1 MMNFKKIGALLMAS
15 TMALGML
22 TACGGG
28 GSAEGNTG
36 AAAADGEKVLNF
48 GCYKYSDN
56 FDPAIDQNSA
66 WDSMRLGITECLFK
80 FDSEVVAQPQL
91 CDEIVSES
99 EDMTEFVYHIRDGV
113 KFSNGNPCDAQAVA
127 DSLTRLYTVTNS
139 DNEFYGT
146 TATSYADIASV
157 TADQEAN
164 TITIKLNVPNYNLEG
179 ALCFPYYG
187 IIDVGGDTT
196 DEKHQGDVANNQAAG
211 YADLEVI
218 GTGPYVLESYDETTS
233 CGVLHAN
240 ENYWKEEVPFDKV
253 VFTHIAEADKKAMAL
268 QAGEIDLTE
277 NITTTADLD
286 ALKGNDNF
294 YVSQCT
300 GVRTGFGYIN
310 FKGILA
316 NEALRQAILMSIDG
330 QTMADVTVG
339 GMYTYGPQVLPS
351 STSFDH
357 SKLNN
362 PFAYDPEKATKTLDD
377 AGIVDND
384 GDGIRELDG
393 KNVEITFITYVNR
406 CLDTFAEACEP
417 AISGLGIK
425 CNVQVVDDQ
434 KIWDVLEAG
443 DFDILNNNWTTMG
456 VGDPTPFLKNWLG
469 GDAANYN
476 GYQNDKYDAALK
488 TLETEA
494 DDAKREELVLT
505 MEQQLLDD
513 AAVLVHGYYN
523 SSMISN
529 KAKVTGADIQTI
541 DYYWLS
547 SDIKPAQ

>member
-1 MMNFKKIGALLMAS
+1 MINFKKIGAMLLAS
-15 TMALGML
+15 TMALSML

-28 GSAEGNTG
+28 GSAEQSTG

-56 FDPAIDQNSA
+56 LDPAIDQNSA
-66 WDSMRLGITECLFK
+66 WDAMRLGITEGLFK
-80 FDSEVVAQPQL
+80 FDSEVVPQPQL
-91 CDEIVSES
+91 CDEVVSES
-99 EDMTEFVYHIRDGV
+99 EDMKEFVLHIRDGV

-127 DSLTRLYTVTNS
+127 DSLTRLFNVTNS

-146 TATSYADIASV
+146 TATSYIDIATV
-157 TADQEAN
+157 TADKDAN
-164 TITIKLNVPNYNLEG
+164 TITITCNEPTVNLEG
-179 ALCFPYYG
+179 ALCFPFYG
-187 IIDVGGDTT
+187 IIDVQGDVT

-211 YADLEVI
+211 YAPLEVI
-218 GTGPYVLESYDETTS
+218 GTGPYVIDSYDETTS
-233 CGVLHAN
+233 CGTLHAN

-253 VFTHIAEADKKAMAL
+253 NFTHIAEADKKAMAL

-286 ALKGNDNF
+286 NLMADDNF
-294 YVSQCT
+294 YVSRKT
-300 GVRTGFGYIN
+300 GVRCGFGYVN

-316 NEALRQAILMSIDG
+316 NDALRQAIMMSIDG

-339 GMYTYGPQVLPS
+339 GMYTYGYAVLPS
-351 STSFDH
+351 SLSYDYD
-357 SKLNN
+357 SLNYKYGYN
-362 PFAYDPEKATKTLDD
+362 PDEAVKTLDA
-377 AGIVDND
+377 AGIVDSD

-393 KNVEITFITYVNR
+393 KPVEITFITYVNR

-443 DFDILNNNWTTMG
+443 DFDILNNNWTTVG
-456 VGDPTPFLKNWLG
+456 VGDPTPYLKNWLG

-476 GYQNDKYDAALK
+476 GYQNDTYDAAMKQLA
-488 TLETEA
+488 TEA

-505 MEQQLLDD
+505 CEQCLLDD

-529 KAKVTGADIQTI
+529 ANKVKGAEINTI